1 LIFYHFKKT
10 FFIQGLIF
18 GYAKAA
24 MFFGYGVTLFYGG
37 VLVTAEC
44 LPYEIVFLVVNAVI
58 GGAEMIGFS
67 FAFTSDFNRAVV
79 AGGRVMALLDRRPAI
94 DGHPAAG
101 LRLAGVAGNVA
112 LSEAEFFYESRY
124 RFWRSPFP
132 PKKNYTYF
140 CRR

>member
-1 LIFYHFKKT
+1 
-10 FFIQGLIF
+10 
-18 GYAKAA
+18 

-132 PKKNYTYF
+132 PQKNYTYF